1 MNQPK
6 TDEQEPS
13 MEEILA
19 SIRRIISEDGSEDD
33 AAAPA
38 ASAETDSDAVPQESE
53 GPEEDVLELT
63 NVVDEPAGS
72 EPATEPEPAPSPL
85 TVVDTEAT
93 EVAEPGLVSEDT
105 ETVTSAALSRL
116 MSTGPEN
123 DAFLSNTTAMGA
135 GDKTI
140 EGIVVE
146 LLRPMLKEWLD
157 RNLPQVVERIVER
170 EIERV
175 GRSAGQR

>member
-1 MNQPK
+1 M
-6 TDEQEPS
+6 
-13 MEEILA
+13 
-19 SIRRIISEDGSEDD
+19 
-33 AAAPA
+33 
-38 ASAETDSDAVPQESE
+38 
-53 GPEEDVLELT
+53 
-63 NVVDEPAGS
+63 
-72 EPATEPEPAPSPL
+72 
-85 TVVDTEAT
+85 VDTEAT